1 MSKPVHVTDDT
12 FQAEVLQADLPV
24 LVDLW
29 AEWCG
34 PCHMVTPVLE
44 EIARDY
50 DGKLKITKLDVDSN
64 PGAAIKYGVQS
75 IPTLLLFKNGQMLTR
90 VVGAMPKDR
99 LLKQLLPH
107 LPELA

>member
-1 MSKPVHVTDDT
+1 MSKPVYVSDDT

-34 PCHMVTPVLE
+34 PCRMIAPIVE
-44 EIARDY
+44 ELAKDY
-50 DGKLKITKLDVDSN
+50 DGKLKVAKLDVDSD
-64 PGAAIKYGVQS
+64 PGTAVKYGVQS
-75 IPTLLLFKNGQMLTR
+75 IPTLLLFKNGQVLAR
-90 VVGAMPKDR
+90 VVGAMPKNR
-99 LLKQLLPH
+99 LLEQLLPH

>member
-1 MSKPVHVTDDT
+1 MSAPVQVTDDT
-12 FQAEVLQADLPV
+12 FPAEVLQADLPV

-34 PCHMVTPVLE
+34 PCHMIAPILE
-44 EIARDY
+44 EMARDY
-50 DGKLKITKLDVDSN
+50 DGKLKIAKLNVDSD
-64 PGAAIKYGVQS
+64 PSIAVKYGVQS

-99 LLKQLLPH
+99 LLSQLLPH